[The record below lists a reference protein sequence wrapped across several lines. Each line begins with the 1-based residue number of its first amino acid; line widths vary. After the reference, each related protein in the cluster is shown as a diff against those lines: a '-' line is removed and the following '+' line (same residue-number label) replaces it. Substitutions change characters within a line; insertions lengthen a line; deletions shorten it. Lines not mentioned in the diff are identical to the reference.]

1 MFHVTCVTR
10 DFTSGLRL
18 SQWQSCRNYG
28 VTCSSSKLQSYVST
42 HGVFSRMHG
51 TTIITHLKL
60 QCMRKWWLNCSCKSR
75 IALVALQVSC
85 FWLTSCKQQTNIIQ
99 FILAGS
105 MFIPS
110 CWDLTLTANNSM
122 ENSSMIFQMSSKP
135 CTPACS
141 FLWLAIAFCWRHDQE
156 QRWRCIP
163 KEIIETAAGLDV
175 KGGRGGRIE
184 TTCSDDR

>member
-18 SQWQSCRNYG
+18 WQWQSCRNYG

-85 FWLTSCKQQTNIIQ
+85 FWLTSCKQQNNIIQ

-105 MFIPS
+105 MFHPIMLRL
-110 CWDLTLTANNSM
+110 DANC
-122 ENSSMIFQMSSKP
+122 EQFYGNSSMIFQMSSN
-135 CTPACS
+135 PA
-141 FLWLAIAFCWRHDQE
+141 LRHVRFSGWQLLFVDAMT
-156 QRWRCIP
+156 
-163 KEIIETAAGLDV
+163 KNKDGAAYQKRLLKWQLDWMSKV
-175 KGGRGGRIE
+175 AEEAG
-184 TTCSDDR
+184 

>member
-18 SQWQSCRNYG
+18 WQWQSCRNYG

-105 MFIPS
+105 MFHPIMLRLDAHCEQFYGKQFYDFPNV
-110 CWDLTLTANNSM
+110 L
-122 ENSSMIFQMSSKP
+122 KP